1 MTDLLY
7 SQNDLIY
14 NTINS
19 PSDARLY
26 GEGRYDIGYAHHATG
41 GTIGIGQQGIV
52 AEAGPELLQ
61 VMNGGIKITPLS
73 RTATNTP
80 VGAGSGTTINNYNNT
95 VYATVRDKY
104 DVYGMAEDMATA
116 ERRIEQGKGR

>member
-1 MTDLLY
+1 MYWESDPINKH
-7 SQNDLIY
+7 S
-14 NTINS
+14 INS
-19 PSDARLY
+19 QADYEYWKSQ
-26 GEGRYDIGYAHHATG
+26 GYDFHATG